1 MKKILLSFL
10 LIFVFLFSGCIVSYK
25 TVTFD
30 SDGGTTIESQ
40 KIKTGEYA
48 TAPIDPVKEN
58 YEFKGWYLD
67 DVLFDFPSTKIE
79 NNITLKAKWEENAV
93 LTTYTVK
100 FFDRDD
106 NLLKMETVKEGHSA
120 TAPIPP
126 KVEGFLFTGWD
137 NDFSNVISDLE
148 VRPIYEADTTE
159 YHINYELNGGSWG
172 YLDKDEYVTAFLTDF
187 YSFVNPTEG
196 LSTFMHG
203 TGKINGFKGTWT
215 NYVGGQFEGENK
227 LLYNNDI
234 DANNND
240 YFFNSKTY
248 KDKWYNLSYW
258 VKTKICANNNRFGG
272 EGGYTYGILDFYRYI
287 INDPAGYLDYY
298 GDGFY
303 KYPTLNLPGVSSY
316 TYQDNDITLPKP
328 LSKTFGGWYL
338 NEDFSGEE
346 VTIIKSHSQGDVTLY
361 AKWNENVTYEI
372 AFNTNCDE
380 IKYQNVTVTYNE
392 EVTLPTLTRVGYKFL
407 GWYYNNALVNNT
419 FVFTYKTSI
428 VLEARWQ
435 ATNYKLENLVYSGKT
450 VTYMDSNVAVTIP
463 NQYVQPDEQLR
474 AAWVSSFAGN
484 FNPSTDQTTMKNTL
498 NNVLDFLE
506 SYNMNCIIFHIRTH
520 NNAFYRTKLAP
531 ISSEYGTYESFGSW
545 DYLTWFIEECHKRNI
560 EFHAWLNPYRI
571 ATYGYDLN
579 IKTSEI
585 AAKYVNYPEN
595 PASNPDNILLTY
607 YQGKSHGAILDPA
620 KTAVQDYVVKVCLE
634 VMKNY
639 DVDAI
644 HFDDYFYAQ
653 MSSNISVLSEP
664 DQKEYEQYID
674 KYGGYSKTSAS
685 DKKNWRRHNV
695 NELIRKLHEEISSFN
710 SQYKRAVQLGISP
723 TGIYRNGNGSKD
735 SGSNT
740 RGQEHYS
747 SYLFCDSKYWVT
759 QEWIDYILPQSYW
772 AFTHSIAGYADVMDW
787 WDKVVEGTNVNLYS
801 GIGLYMATPN
811 SNYSWGKESYEV
823 SNQILYTTKL
833 KNCKGVSFYNYTS
846 LKTFTNDSSSV
857 QYSGLMR
864 VKEYW
869 NTKIN
874 TPKTMAS
881 KYLEA

>member
-1 MKKILLSFL
+1 MKK
-10 LIFVFLFSGCIVSYK
+10 LIIDNVE
-25 TVTFD
+25 VTFRN
-30 SDGGTTIESQ
+30 SDENVMIE
-40 KIKTGEYA
+40 
-48 TAPIDPVKEN
+48 EN
-58 YEFKGWYLD
+58 YQE
-67 DVLFDFPSTKIE
+67 
-79 NNITLKAKWEENAV
+79 
-93 LTTYTVK
+93 
-100 FFDRDD
+100 
-106 NLLKMETVKEGHSA
+106 
-120 TAPIPP
+120 
-126 KVEGFLFTGWD
+126 
-137 NDFSNVISDLE
+137 
-148 VRPIYEADTTE
+148 
-159 YHINYELNGGSWG
+159 IN
-172 YLDKDEYVTAFLTDF
+172 
-187 YSFVNPTEG
+187 P
-196 LSTFMHG
+196 
-203 TGKINGFKGTWT
+203 
-215 NYVGGQFEGENK
+215 
-227 LLYNNDI
+227 
-234 DANNND
+234 
-240 YFFNSKTY
+240 YF
-248 KDKWYNLSYW
+248 
-258 VKTKICANNNRFGG
+258 
-272 EGGYTYGILDFYRYI
+272 
-287 INDPAGYLDYY
+287 
-298 GDGFY
+298 
-303 KYPTLNLPGVSSY
+303 
-316 TYQDNDITLPKP
+316 
-328 LSKTFGGWYL
+328 
-338 NEDFSGEE
+338 
-346 VTIIKSHSQGDVTLY
+346 
-361 AKWNENVTYEI
+361 
-372 AFNTNCDE
+372 
-380 IKYQNVTVTYNE
+380 
-392 EVTLPTLTRVGYKFL
+392 
-407 GWYYNNALVNNT
+407 
-419 FVFTYKTSI
+419 
-428 VLEARWQ
+428 
-435 ATNYKLENLVYSGKT
+435 
-450 VTYMDSNVAVTIP
+450 
-463 NQYVQPDEQLR
+463 R
-474 AAWVSSFAGN
+474 AAWVSYIVNDFEAT
-484 FNPSTDQTTMKNTL
+484 PEKEQMQKNL
-498 NNVLDFLE
+498 LKVLGYLE
-506 SYNMNCIIFHIRTH
+506 MFNMNAIVFHVRTN
-520 NNAFYRTKLAP
+520 NNAYYKTQYAP
-531 ISSEYGTYESFGSW
+531 IDEHFGTYESFDTF
-545 DYLTWFIEECHKRNI
+545 DYLEWFIEECHKRNI

-620 KTAVQDYVVKVCLE
+620 KTEVQDYVVKVCLE

-759 QEWIDYILPQSYW
+759 QEWIDYILPLSYW

-846 LKTFTNDSSSV
+846 LKTFTNNSSSV

-881 KYLEA
+881 KYLGA